1 MNIKVS
7 RVNSIKKE
15 HATYIFL
22 RRIFLLSILFFLET
36 ISVGVAPTTLSSNYF
51 GSGMNEFIKD
61 LKRLYPPQGQ
71 IHSIKISQ

>member
-1 MNIKVS
+1 MNMCISQVYS
-7 RVNSIKKE
+7 VKKE
-15 HATYIFL
+15 GEAYIFL
-22 RRIFLLSILFFLET
+22 RRIFLLSILFILET
-36 ISVGVAPTTLSSNYF
+36 ISVGVASTTLSSNYF